1 MGEDRGAV
9 VKRPLFILTGLHKNG
24 AVLSTL
30 TTLRHLDRE
39 RFTPELFVLEPS
51 SNPDEVWPELLEGTR
66 VTYGVRPGENLKT
79 RLPQLLARLGS
90 CARRADLFV
99 GGLEMTP
106 TFLAVG
112 LGKLSGKPSVGFV
125 RNSLP
130 ELLRSLPGRYTLLTK
145 RLYPKLSRVVAI
157 SSGIQESVEA
167 LVPALRGRVH
177 TVYIPLE
184 LNKVQRRASEP
195 LPAGAPQEP
204 YLVAVGRLEP
214 QKGFDI
220 LLRAYA
226 ALRERGVTHPLVI
239 VGEGGEAERLRG
251 LAASLGVAAY
261 VVFAGFQANPYPW
274 LRHAAVFVSSS
285 RFEGFCRVI
294 AEALAVGTPVV
305 ATDCPSGP
313 AEVLEYGR
321 MGVLVPN
328 EDAAALT
335 EGIFRLL
342 GDDSLQERLRGS
354 GPKRAQAFSPERAV
368 RAFEAVLAEVA
379 P

>member
-1 MGEDRGAV
+1 MAE
-9 VKRPLFILTGLHKNG
+9 RPLFILTGLHKNG

-30 TTLRHLDRE
+30 TTIRHLDRE
-39 RFTPELFVLEPS
+39 RFTPELFVLEPGP
-51 SNPDEVWPELLEGTR
+51 NPDEVWSELLEGTR
-66 VTYGVRPGENLKT
+66 VTYGVRPGERLKT

-90 CARRADLFV
+90 CVRRADILV

-112 LGKLSGKPSVGFV
+112 LGKLTGKPSVGFV

-130 ELLRSLPGRYTLLTK
+130 ELLRSLPRRYMVLSK
-145 RLYPKLSRVVAI
+145 RLYPGLSRVVAI
-157 SSGIQESVEA
+157 SGGIQESVEA
-167 LVPALRGRVH
+167 LVPALRGRVR

-184 LNKVQRRASEP
+184 LDKVQRRAEEP
-195 LPAGAPQEP
+195 LPGGAPQEP

-214 QKGFDI
+214 QKGFDV

-226 ALRERGVTHPLVI
+226 RLRERGVTHPLVI
-239 VGEGGEAERLRG
+239 VGEGRDEASLRD
-251 LAASLGVAAY
+251 LAASLGVASH

-305 ATDCPSGP
+305 STDCPSGP
-313 AEVLEYGR
+313 AEVLEGGR

-328 EDAAALT
+328 EDATALA

-342 GDDSLQERLRGS
+342 GDETLQDTLRRG
-354 GPKRAQAFSPERAV
+354 GPKRAQAFSPDVTV
-368 RAFEAVLAEVA
+368 RAFDAVLAEVA